1 MSVHLSKMSGR
12 KTSLSQSHEAYEKA
26 FKTFLDHSTA
36 RQSIVKCVQH
46 GIKLALENI
55 APLDANKPFNVLGVG
70 SGKGEMDLLIMQFI
84 SEQLN
89 ASGTDVKPAIHSTVV
104 EPSSFLLEKFKAAV
118 ECLPS
123 SLTDSA
129 RVSFEWQQMTFQEY
143 KKKYASQ
150 DQKTWPTFDF
160 IHFVH
165 SIYYMDASDTLLTCF
180 EQQLGE
186 KGAIFCLVQTKES
199 FFANLQ
205 ERFKGKL
212 TFGTADMIIYTE
224 QDLAKIAA
232 DKGWK
237 YDVIRQE
244 FAIDVSLCFGEPSEQ
259 GDLLFNFLTHQQDFR
274 ATADQELI
282 DEVVDFFG
290 KSVVADE
297 TGAKVLIAGMAAVVI
312 TK

>member
-1 MSVHLSKMSGR
+1 MSGR
-12 KTSLSQSHEAYEKA
+12 KKSLSQSHEAYEKA
-26 FKTFLDHSTA
+26 FKVFLDHSTA

-46 GIKLALENI
+46 GIKLALDNI

-84 SEQLN
+84 SEMLK
-89 ASGTDVKPAIHSTVV
+89 ASATVLKPTIHSIVV
-104 EPSSFLLEKFKAAV
+104 EPSSFLLDKFKASV
-118 ECLPS
+118 EYLPS

-129 RVSFEWQQMTFQEY
+129 RVSFEWQEMTFQEY
-143 KKKYASQ
+143 KQRYATQ
-150 DQKTWPTFDF
+150 NQKTWPTFDF

-165 SIYYMDASDTLLTCF
+165 SIYYMDAADTLTTCF

-186 KGAIFCLVQTKES
+186 KGAIFCLVQTEES

-205 ERFKGKL
+205 EKFKGRL
-212 TFGTADMIIYTE
+212 TFGTVDMIVYTE
-224 QDLAKIAA
+224 QDLVKIAA

-237 YDVIRQE
+237 YDVIRQD

-259 GDLLFNFLTHQQDFR
+259 GDLLFDFLTHQEDFR

-290 KSVVADE
+290 KFIVADE
-297 TGAKVLIAGMAAVVI
+297 TGAKVLMAGMAAVVI